1 MKKITIISALMLA
14 IVASVD
20 AKPKTAYG
28 KATKTG
34 KKLNCPSAQA
44 TCFTIYDNNTI
55 DIFYESGVS
64 HEDVVGI
71 LHTPDETPVTFEDLP
86 EVMQPGEYTI
96 LLEDEGDGTENPAN

>member
-1 MKKITIISALMLA
+1 MKRITVISVLLLML
-14 IVASVD
+14 VASVN

-34 KKLNCPSAQA
+34 KKLNCPNAQA

-71 LHTPDETPVTFEDLP
+71 LHTADETAVTFEELP
-86 EVMQPGEYTI
+86 DEMQPGEYTI
-96 LLEDEGDGTENPAN
+96 LLEDENGEENPAN